1 MSAKSEKMMSDEH
14 MDLSLPLSGVRVIDF
29 TQVYLGPAAT
39 QLLGDF
45 GADVIKIEPIE
56 RGDLSR
62 TFVDQGNDLE
72 NNPVYLSTNRNK
84 RSLAIDL
91 KTDEARK
98 IVYELVK
105 TADVVASNFRPKVM
119 TRLGLDYETLK
130 ALNPRLIYARA
141 SGYGPTGPYEHKGGQ
156 DAIAQAMSGF
166 MERRAD
172 PSLPISINPTSVCD
186 YSAGMHLAQGVL
198 LALIGRART
207 GRGQIVDVSL
217 YDSMLHMQMIEAAC
231 IMTGGFEM
239 NWASRPLTGAF
250 KTFDGMIVI
259 VGGFRKNP
267 LHHLSLALGVE
278 DLTSLYPT
286 RALQAHNRSAI
297 QQIIRE
303 KLVTNTSAHW
313 IARLE
318 EQDILCAPVQT
329 LSEAL
334 EDEQTSVNDMIWSKS
349 ASEERSV
356 KVVGSPIHMS
366 EMPTT
371 IRRFPPR
378 LGENTEE
385 ILSEMG
391 YSGNRIEALRAK
403 GVVA

>member
-1 MSAKSEKMMSDEH
+1 MSANREKTMSDEH
-14 MDLSLPLSGVRVIDF
+14 KALPLPLSGMRVIDL
-29 TQVYLGPAAT
+29 TQVYLGPSAT
-39 QLLGDF
+39 QMLGDF
-45 GADVIKIEPIE
+45 GADIIKIEPIE

-72 NNPVYLSTNRNK
+72 NNPVYLSINRNK

-91 KTDEARK
+91 KTDEARE

-119 TRLGLDYETLK
+119 SRLGLDYETLK
-130 ALNPRLIYARA
+130 AINPRLIYARA

-172 PSLPISINPTSVCD
+172 PSLPITINPTSVCD
-186 YSAGMHLAQGVL
+186 YSAGMHLAQGIL
-198 LALIGRART
+198 LALIARDRS
-207 GRGQIVDVSL
+207 GCGQIVDVSL

-250 KTFDGMIVI
+250 KTSDGVVVI

-278 DLTSLYPT
+278 DLTPLYPT
-286 RALQAHNRSAI
+286 RALQARNRAAI
-297 QQIIRE
+297 QQILRE
-303 KLVTNTSAHW
+303 TLITNTSAYW
-313 IARLE
+313 ISRLE
-318 EQDILCAPVQT
+318 EQDILCARVQS

-334 EDEQTSVNDMIWSKS
+334 DDEQTAVNEMIWSKT
-349 ASEERSV
+349 AGDERSI
-356 KVVGSPIHMS
+356 KVVGSPIRMS
-366 EMPTT
+366 EMPAG
-371 IRRFPPR
+371 IRQFPPR
-378 LGENTEE
+378 LGENTAE
-385 ILSEMG
+385 ILAEIG
-391 YSGNRIEALRAK
+391 YPDNRIDDLRSK